1 MPKSKGFRSGA
12 RYVLRKKPK
21 ERGLQPIGGLLYEYQ
36 IGDKVVIK
44 IDSSIHKGMPH
55 PRYQGK
61 IGVIAEKRGRAYV
74 IKLVEGGKVRILIA
88 RPEHI
93 KPHSSRGT

>member
-1 MPKSKGFRSGA
+1 MLPKSKGFRRGA
-12 RYVLRKKPK
+12 KHILRKKPR
-21 ERGLQPIGGLLYEYQ
+21 ERGLQPIGALLREYNQ
-36 IGDKVVIK
+36 GDKVAIK

-61 IGVIAEKRGRAYV
+61 IGVISEKRGRAYV
-74 IKLVEGGKVRILIA
+74 INLMEGKKVRTLIA

-93 KPHSSRGT
+93 KPHST